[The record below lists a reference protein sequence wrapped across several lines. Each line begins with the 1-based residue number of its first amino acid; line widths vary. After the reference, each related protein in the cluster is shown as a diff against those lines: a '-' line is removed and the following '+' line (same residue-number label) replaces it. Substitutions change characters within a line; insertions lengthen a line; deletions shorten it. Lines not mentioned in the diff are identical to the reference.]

1 MTGYFFDRFSF
12 YICKTEKS
20 RCMLRNVFIC
30 LLTLSLFISDIT
42 CQSINQPLVLSSEQ
56 FNIAVNPQNG
66 DYIVLAKDSFYL
78 FNLSVSGGWRSFKY
92 KKNDLDTVLKQPIE
106 LNFIH
111 DAKQVLF
118 FAGGGG
124 QVYLFKDSSI
134 LRQDKS
140 FLQKNQFGAASF
152 EFKDKIILYSGYG
165 FFAYKPYMT
174 EFSDKTNEWF
184 LRPYASNQYLPK
196 GRQAVVYQIDKKQGY
211 FYMSSGYTLNK
222 PYFLDVENLDL
233 NDVWRFDLNTNKWK
247 QLGYIK
253 DDRRI
258 KNLRFPFFAGGNFYA
273 IEKGPNN
280 AVVKINIAD
289 NLFEKFK
296 TDHLV
301 DQSLV
306 EYGTVYNVKDENILL
321 VIKGK
326 DLRVKPGFVISI
338 VPLKELEKNLII
350 SKKYYFTVFDKLW
363 PFFLMIVGLVSLVF
377 FSRELK
383 RRKNNQRNDKPV
395 IHFNLTENEFTFSE
409 IKIPFEDEQIQ
420 FLHYLVENGGEI
432 SNNDLLDFIKRGH
445 ESLDTLKKR
454 KLKLIMDINQIFKIC
469 TGLGK
474 PFLLELKDDNDRRYK
489 DYLINP
495 IYEVRV

>member
-1 MTGYFFDRFSF
+1 MF
-12 YICKTEKS
+12 
-20 RCMLRNVFIC
+20 RNVFIC
-30 LLTLSLFISDIT
+30 CLSLTLFISEIT
-42 CQSINQPLVLSSEQ
+42 CQSSNQTLILSSEQ
-56 FNIAVNPQNG
+56 FNIAVDPQNG

-78 FNLSVSGGWRSFKY
+78 FNLSVSGGWRSYKY
-92 KKNDLDTVLKQPIE
+92 KKNDLDTVLNQPVE

-111 DAKQVLF
+111 NAKQVLF
-118 FAGGGG
+118 FSGGGG
-124 QVYLFKDSSI
+124 HVYLFKDSSI

-165 FFAYKPYMT
+165 FYSYKQYMT

-196 GRQAVVYQIDKKQGY
+196 GRQAVVYQIDKKRAY

-222 PYFLDVENLDL
+222 PYFEDVENLDL

-258 KNLRFPFFAGGNFYA
+258 RNLRFPFFAKGNFYA

-280 AVVKINIAD
+280 AIVKINIA
-289 NLFEKFK
+289 NNSFEKFK

-306 EYGTVYNVKDENILL
+306 EYGTVYNAEDGNILL

-326 DLRVKPGFVISI
+326 ELRDKSSFVISI
-338 VPLKELEKNLII
+338 IPLKELEKNLII
-350 SKKYYFTVFDKLW
+350 SNKYYFTVFDRLW
-363 PFFLMIVGLVSLVF
+363 PFLIMIVVLLSLVF

-383 RRKNNQRNDKPV
+383 KRKYIHQTEKPV
-395 IHFNLTENEFTFSE
+395 ILFSLPENEVSYSGS
-409 IKIPFEDEQIQ
+409 KIPFEDEQIQ
-420 FLHYLVENGGEI
+420 FLNYLVKNGGEI
-432 SNNDLLDFIKRGH
+432 SNNDLLDFIKKSN

-469 TGLGK
+469 TGLGH

-495 IYEVRV
+495 IYEVSA

>member
-1 MTGYFFDRFSF
+1 
-12 YICKTEKS
+12 
-20 RCMLRNVFIC
+20 MLRNVFIC
-30 LLTLSLFISDIT
+30 FLSLSLFTSEIT
-42 CQSINQPLVLSSEQ
+42 CQSRNPSLILSSEQ
-56 FNIAVNPQNG
+56 FNIAVNPYNG
-66 DYIVLAKDSFYL
+66 DYIVLVKDSFYL
-78 FNLSVSGGWRSFKY
+78 FNLSVSGDWRPYKY
-92 KKNDLDTVLKQPIE
+92 KKNDLDTVLNQPEE

-111 DAKQVLF
+111 DTKKVLF

-124 QVYLFKDSSI
+124 QVYLFEDSSI

-152 EFKDKIILYSGYG
+152 EYKDKIILYSGYG
-165 FFAYKPYMT
+165 FYSYKPYMT

-184 LRPYASNQYLPK
+184 LRPYAANQYLPK
-196 GRQAVVYQIDKKQGY
+196 GRQAVVYQVDKKRGY

-222 PYFLDVENLDL
+222 PYFEDVENLDL

-247 QLGYIK
+247 QLGYID

-258 KNLRFPFFAGGNFYA
+258 RNLRFPFFAGENFYA
-273 IEKGPNN
+273 IEKGPTN
-280 AVVKINIAD
+280 AVVKINIAK
-289 NLFEKFK
+289 NSFEKFK

-306 EYGTVYNVKDENILL
+306 EYGTIYNTKDGNILL

-326 DLRVKPGFVISI
+326 DLRDNPAFIVSI

-363 PFFLMIVGLVSLVF
+363 PFFLMIAGLVSLVF
-377 FSRELK
+377 FNRAFK
-383 RRKNNQRNDKPV
+383 KRKNNQRNEKLV
-395 IHFNLTENEFTFSE
+395 IHFNLTEKEVTFSGSR
-409 IKIPFEDEQIQ
+409 IPFEEEQIQ
-420 FLHYLVENGGEI
+420 FLNYLVENGGEI
-432 SNNDLLDFIKRGH
+432 SNNDLLDFIKKGQ

-454 KLKLIMDINQIFKIC
+454 KLKLIMDINQIFKIS
-469 TGLGK
+469 TGLSN
-474 PFLLELKDDNDRRYK
+474 PFLLELKDNNDRRYK

>member
-1 MTGYFFDRFSF
+1 MVSFFDQYSF
-12 YICKTEKS
+12 YICKTEKY

-30 LLTLSLFISDIT
+30 LLSLSLFISDIT

-78 FNLSVSGGWRSFKY
+78 FNLSVSGGWRCFKY

-165 FFAYKPYMT
+165 FYSYKPYMT

-196 GRQAVVYQIDKKQGY
+196 GRQAVVYQIDKNLGY

-222 PYFLDVENLDL
+222 PYFEDVENLDL

-247 QLGYIK
+247 QLGYID

-258 KNLRFPFFAGGNFYA
+258 RNLRFPFFARGNFYA

-280 AVVKINIAD
+280 AIVKINIA
-289 NLFEKFK
+289 NNSFEKFK

-306 EYGTVYNVKDENILL
+306 EYGTVYNAKDENILL
-321 VIKGK
+321 VIQGK
-326 DLRVKPGFVISI
+326 DLRDKHSFILSI

-363 PFFLMIVGLVSLVF
+363 PFFLMIAALVSLIF

-383 RRKNNQRNDKPV
+383 KRKNNQRNEKPV
-395 IHFNLTENEFTFSE
+395 IHFNLTENQVTYSG
-409 IKIPFEDEQIQ
+409 IRIPFEDEQIQ
-420 FLHYLVENGGEI
+420 FLNYLVENGGEI
-432 SNNDLLDFIKRGH
+432 SNNDLLDFIKKGH

-469 TGLGK
+469 TGLGS

-495 IYEVRV
+495 VYEVSV

>member
-1 MTGYFFDRFSF
+1 
-12 YICKTEKS
+12 
-20 RCMLRNVFIC
+20 MLRNVFIC
-30 LLTLSLFISDIT
+30 FLSLSLFISEIT
-42 CQSINQPLVLSSEQ
+42 CQSRNPSLILSSEQ
-56 FNIAVNPQNG
+56 FNIAVNPHNG

-78 FNLSVSGGWRSFKY
+78 FNLSVSGAWRPYKY
-92 KKNDLDTVLKQPIE
+92 KKYELDTVLNQPVE

-124 QVYLFKDSSI
+124 QLYLFKDSSI
-134 LRQDKS
+134 LRHDKS

-165 FFAYKPYMT
+165 FYSYKPYMT
-174 EFSDKTNEWF
+174 EFSNKTNEWF
-184 LRPYASNQYLPK
+184 LRPYAANQYLPK
-196 GRQAVVYQIDKKQGY
+196 GRQAVVYQIDKKRGY

-222 PYFLDVENLDL
+222 PYFEDVENLDL

-247 QLGYIK
+247 QLGYI
-253 DDRRI
+253 DEDRRI
-258 KNLRFPFFAGGNFYA
+258 RNLRFPFFARGNFYA

-280 AVVKINIAD
+280 AVVKINIAK
-289 NLFEKFK
+289 NSFEKFK

-306 EYGTVYNVKDENILL
+306 EFGAVYNTKDGNILL
-321 VIKGK
+321 VTNGK
-326 DLRVKPGFVISI
+326 DLIDKPGFIVSI

-363 PFFLMIVGLVSLVF
+363 PFFLMIAVLVSLVF
-377 FSRELK
+377 FNK
-383 RRKNNQRNDKPV
+383 AFKKRKNNQPNEKPA
-395 IHFNLTENEFTFSE
+395 IHFNLTENEVTFRESR
-409 IKIPFEDEQIQ
+409 IPFEDEQIQ
-420 FLHYLVENGGEI
+420 FLNYLLENGGEI
-432 SNNDLLDFIKRGH
+432 SNNDLLDFIKTGN

-469 TGLGK
+469 TGLNN

>member
-1 MTGYFFDRFSF
+1 
-12 YICKTEKS
+12 
-20 RCMLRNVFIC
+20 MLRNVFIC
-30 LLTLSLFISDIT
+30 FISLSFFISEIT
-42 CQSINQPLVLSSEQ
+42 CQSRNPSLILSSEQ

-78 FNLSVSGGWRSFKY
+78 FNLSVSGDWRPYKY
-92 KKNDLDTVLKQPIE
+92 KKNDLDTVLNQPVE

-152 EFKDKIILYSGYG
+152 EFKDKIILYGGYG
-165 FFAYKPYMT
+165 FYSYKPYMT
-174 EFSDKTNEWF
+174 EYSDKTNEWF
-184 LRPYASNQYLPK
+184 LRPYASNQYLPE
-196 GRQAVVYQIDKKQGY
+196 GRQAVVYQIDKKRGY

-222 PYFLDVENLDL
+222 PYFEDVENLDL

-247 QLGYIK
+247 QLGYID

-258 KNLRFPFFAGGNFYA
+258 RNLRFPFFVGGNFYA

-280 AVVKINIAD
+280 AVVKINIAK
-289 NLFEKFK
+289 NSFEKFK

-306 EYGTVYNVKDENILL
+306 EYGAVYNTIDGNILL
-321 VIKGK
+321 VTKGK
-326 DLRVKPGFVISI
+326 DLRDKPGFIVSI

-350 SKKYYFTVFDKLW
+350 SKKYYFTVFDKLL
-363 PFFLMIVGLVSLVF
+363 PFFLMIAGLGSLVF
-377 FSRELK
+377 FNRAFK
-383 RRKNNQRNDKPV
+383 KRKNNQRNEKPV
-395 IHFNLTENEFTFSE
+395 IHFNLTENEVTFSGSR
-409 IKIPFEDEQIQ
+409 IPFEEEQIQ

-432 SNNDLLDFIKRGH
+432 SNNDLLDFIKKGQ

-454 KLKLIMDINQIFKIC
+454 NLKLIMDINQIFKIS
-469 TGLGK
+469 TGLSN